1 MKKKSSPIYLR
12 GSIIKSIILF
22 LLFLMMIF
30 SCSEKIKCQ
39 KVKEKG
45 KEIFHC
51 EDYDRSTI
59 MEDADEQMEHLP
71 KQ

>member
-1 MKKKSSPIYLR
+1 
-12 GSIIKSIILF
+12 
-22 LLFLMMIF
+22 MMIS

-45 KEIFHC
+45 KEMFHC

-59 MEDADEQMEHLP
+59 IEDAEEQIEHLP
-71 KQ
+71 QQ